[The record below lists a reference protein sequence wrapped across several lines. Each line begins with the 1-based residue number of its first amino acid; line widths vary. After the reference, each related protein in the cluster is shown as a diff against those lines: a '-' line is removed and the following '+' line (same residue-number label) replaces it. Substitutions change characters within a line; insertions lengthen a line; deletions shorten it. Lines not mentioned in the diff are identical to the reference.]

1 MARLIIQTEGFGN
14 RVIELAMGVNRV
26 GRDEEYE
33 ICLDHDTISTLH
45 CKLTLN
51 GDGVYVHD
59 CNSTNGTFVNGEPVL
74 EAWLD
79 PGQMLSIGSVDV
91 LVESTEVTLAIPK
104 VKPAP
109 PQPAAPLEDG
119 GIICARHPQVGAAFK
134 CTQCQAFLC
143 SGCVRVLKVKGGRPM
158 LFCPVCN
165 NKCER
170 LAVKTLKQK
179 NGFGAFFET
188 VKLKFGYGKP
198 KE

>member
-1 MARLIIQTEGFGN
+1 MARLIIKTEGFGN
-14 RVIELAMGVNRV
+14 RVIELAMGANRV

-45 CKLTLN
+45 CKLTLSA
-51 GDGVYVHD
+51 DGVYVHD

-79 PGQMLSIGSVDV
+79 PGQILRIGSVEL
-91 LVESTEVTLAIPK
+91 LVESTGVTLAIPK
-104 VKPAP
+104 IKPAP
-109 PQPAAPLEDG
+109 PLPAAPLDDG

-143 SGCVRVLKVKGGRPM
+143 SACVRVLKLKGRRP
-158 LFCPVCN
+158 LFLCPVCN
-165 NKCER
+165 NKCDR
-170 LAVKTLKQK
+170 LAEEQLKPK
-179 NGFGAFFET
+179 YGSGRFFET
-188 VKLKFGYGKP
+188 VKSKFGYGKP